1 MYVYSCNFLY
11 TDTYTGPILGSALTM
26 SSSSDSSDSSESEEE
41 KKKSL
46 SSKMKWAVIA

>member
-1 MYVYSCNFLY
+1 MYFLY